1 MRMLFRLITG
11 SYRVKDAVYRKGETV
26 ESSRNLVKV
35 FPNRFVMLRDDP
47 EPDRPNIPTK
57 KHSLST
63 TEEEDGEQSSSSVLS
78 SEEKKGKKG
87 KKEKKAKKDVIDE
100 SWDDMTE
107 EFEQAIAEDLKVYYD
122 GESYKVVNPKFNRI
136 LNKKNLPA
144 LKDVTSFLKKHLAV

>member
-11 SYRVKDAVYRKGETV
+11 SYRVKNIAYRKGETV

-78 SEEKKGKKG
+78 SEEKKEKKG
-87 KKEKKAKKDVIDE
+87 KKVKKDVIDE

-107 EFEQAIAEDLKVYYD
+107 DFEQAIAEDLKVYYD

>member
-1 MRMLFRLITG
+1 MLFRLITG
-11 SYRVKDAVYRKGETV
+11 SYRVKNIAYRKGETV

-63 TEEEDGEQSSSSVLS
+63 TEEEDSEQSSSSVLS

-87 KKEKKAKKDVIDE
+87 KKVKKDVIDE

-107 EFEQAIAEDLKVYYD
+107 DFEQAIAEDLKVYYD